1 MTARTLSGS
10 IRAASVR
17 RPRVSFQAPATPA
30 PSPAPAPAAA
40 PLATVERG
48 GVLYVVGR
56 DGAPLAPVS
65 SARVAASFGRVL
77 ARLGVT

>member
-1 MTARTLSGS
+1 MNARSLSGS

-17 RPRVSFQAPATPA
+17 RPRVSFQAAATPA
-30 PSPAPAPAAA
+30 PSPAAA
-40 PLATVERG
+40 PLATVERD

-65 SARVAASFGRVL
+65 SARVAESFGRVL